1 MRQSTSGSPNVLWLA
16 DFRGRNASDDDR
28 PPPSPEP
35 AAARRPVSPDIAD
48 AIGQTRALPQV
59 PAA

>member
-1 MRQSTSGSPNVLWLA
+1 MRQSTSGSPNVVWLA

-35 AAARRPVSPDIAD
+35 AAARGRFRLTLRTQS
-48 AIGQTRALPQV
+48 GKTRALPQV